1 MQKKELFFDFTSGG
15 DFPSLDELRKYAL
28 VVHCGACMLN
38 EREVHSRLEKAEKA
52 GVSIT
57 NYGIAIAQMH
67 GILRRSLSPFPQLL
81 QKLRER

>member
-1 MQKKELFFDFTSGG
+1 MFFDFTSGG
-15 DFPSLDELRKYAL
+15 DFPNLDELRKYAL